1 MTAEEPTTRLT
12 SRRFENRAAV
22 VTGAAHGIGAEVC
35 RRLAA
40 EGALVVLLDI
50 DRADV
55 GIVANE
61 ILASGGV
68 AYPLAVDV
76 RSPAA
81 VAEAVE
87 TAAREVGQISVLA
100 NCAGVVRYG
109 TVVDT
114 TIDDWELQIGTNL
127 TGAFLM
133 CRNVIP
139 HMQARGGGA
148 IVNIASVQAFASQPL
163 VAAYAASKGGLVSLS
178 KTIALDHAPEQITV
192 NVVCPGSIET
202 PMLRYGAELFGTGDA
217 DETMKI
223 WGKSHPIGYLGQ
235 PSDVAS
241 VVLFLLSDEARFVT
255 GAVVAVDGGLLAR
268 LAV

>member
-1 MTAEEPTTRLT
+1 MTAEEARGRPT
-12 SRRFENRAAV
+12 SRRFEKRGAV
-22 VTGAAHGIGAEVC
+22 VTGAAHGIGAEVS

-40 EGALVVLLDI
+40 EGAAVALLDV
-50 DRADV
+50 DGEGV
-55 GIVANE
+55 GIVASE
-61 ILASGGV
+61 ILNSGGV
-68 AYPLAVDV
+68 AYPHAVDV
-76 RSPAA
+76 RSASA
-81 VAEAVE
+81 VAGAIE
-87 TAAREVGQISVLA
+87 TAARELGNISVLA

-114 TIDDWELQIGTNL
+114 TIDDWDLQIGTNL

-139 HMQARGGGA
+139 HIRTAGGGA

-202 PMLRYGAELFGTGDA
+202 PMLRYGAELFGKGDV
-217 DETMKI
+217 DETMKM
-223 WGKSHPIGYLGQ
+223 WGRSHPVGYLGQ

-255 GAVVAVDGGLLAR
+255 GAVVTVDGGLLAR

>member
-1 MTAEEPTTRLT
+1 MTTEVPPTRPTV
-12 SRRFENRAAV
+12 RRFENRGAI
-22 VTGAAHGIGAEVC
+22 VTGAAHGIGAEVS

-40 EGALVVLLDI
+40 EGASVVLLDV
-50 DRADV
+50 DGGDV
-55 GIVANE
+55 EIVASE
-61 ILASGGV
+61 IRESGGV
-68 AYPLAVDV
+68 AHPIALDV

-87 TAAREVGQISVLA
+87 RAAREVEQISILA

-109 TVVDT
+109 TIIDLS
-114 TIDDWELQIGTNL
+114 IDDWDLQIGTNL

-163 VAAYAASKGGLVSLS
+163 VAAYAASKGGLVAFS
-178 KTIALDHAPEQITV
+178 KTIALDHAPEHITV

-217 DETMKI
+217 DETMRT
-223 WGKSHPIGYLGQ
+223 WGRSHPIGYLGQ

-255 GAVVAVDGGLLAR
+255 AAVVTVDGGLLAR